1 MDGLDNR
8 GQVIVIGATNRPDHL
23 DSALRRP
30 GRFDRELAVTLP
42 DRETRRAILDI
53 HSKSWTPPLG
63 DELKDWV
70 ALQSVGYCG
79 ADLKALCAE
88 TALCALKR
96 RFPQVYRSTQKLL
109 IDPSKVKVEKLD
121 FVAAMRHLSP
131 ASHRGSITQARP
143 LPPHLR
149 PLRSDSLSSILRG
162 LTVQFPLYKFREP
175 GDQTGSVALADA
187 TDPAETLPQT
197 HRPRLLIA
205 GASGLGQRHVAGA
218 VIHALEGFPT
228 FTLDM
233 AALLADSAGLT
244 QALVSQVT
252 EARRAAP
259 SVIFIPNLHL
269 WTPQTEGQ
277 RTEEV
282 PLLKDLYQL
291 LVTLLDDLP
300 ESLPVLVLATAT
312 TDPRCGTELAA
323 PLVHL
328 VSHSAQVEAP
338 PRPADLARFV
348 AVRGQGILRL
358 PTDTERAE
366 FIEGLWAMMLP
377 DNVPFVSLC
386 ACFPQPL
393 LPPRY
398 ATRYLRV
405 STLTSVPGRGCP
417 RWQRQSIRRRGTT
430 TGSGGGRHALSE
442 RGCYHREPAAA

>member
-1 MDGLDNR
+1 MNEIRKPSIIFFDEIDGLAPARSSKQDQIHASIVSTLLALMDGLDNR

-30 GRFDRELAVTLP
+30 GRFDRELAFTLP
-42 DRETRRAILDI
+42 DRETRRAILEI
-53 HSKSWTPPLG
+53 HSKSWTPPL
-63 DELKDWV
+63 DNELKDWV
-70 ALQSVGYCG
+70 TLHSVGYCG

-88 TALCALKR
+88 TALRALKR

-131 ASHRGSITQARP
+131 SSQRGSITQARP

-149 PLRSDSLSSILRG
+149 PLLSNSLSSMLRG
-162 LTVQFPLYKFREP
+162 LAVQFPLYKFREP
-175 GDQTGSVALADA
+175 GDQTGPATKAKATDA
-187 TDPAETLPQT
+187 TEAVPQT

-218 VIHALEGFPT
+218 VIHALEEFPT

-233 AALLADSAGLT
+233 ASLMADSAGLA

-269 WTPQTEGQ
+269 WTPHTEEQ
-277 RTEEV
+277 QTEEV

-291 LVTLLDDLP
+291 LTTLLDDLP
-300 ESLPVLVLATAT
+300 ESLPVLVLATTT
-312 TDPRCGTELAA
+312 TDPPYRSSLAA
-323 PLVHL
+323 PLMHL

-338 PRPADLARFV
+338 SRPADLARFV
-348 AVRGQGILRL
+348 AVRGQGILHF
-358 PTDTERAE
+358 PTEAERAN
-366 FIEGLWAMMLP
+366 FIKGAWAITLP
-377 DNVPFVSLC
+377 DVVSPLVYPISLHLC
-386 ACFPQPL
+386 
-393 LPPRY
+393 
-398 ATRYLRV
+398 
-405 STLTSVPGRGCP
+405 
-417 RWQRQSIRRRGTT
+417 I
-430 TGSGGGRHALSE
+430 
-442 RGCYHREPAAA
+442 